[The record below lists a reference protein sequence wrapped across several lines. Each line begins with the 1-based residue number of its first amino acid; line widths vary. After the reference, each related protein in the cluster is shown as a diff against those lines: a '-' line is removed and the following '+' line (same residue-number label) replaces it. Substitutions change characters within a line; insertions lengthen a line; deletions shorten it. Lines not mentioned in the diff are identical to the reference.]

1 MILQYLDSFLK
12 DPFATL
18 LSLSLVLLSILVAVT
33 IHEFS
38 HALASNKLGDTTA
51 KSLGRLTLN
60 PKSHLDPLGSL
71 LFLFVGFGWG
81 KPVPVD
87 IYRIKKV
94 PPLLGMSM
102 VSFAGPASNLATAI
116 LIGFCLK
123 KLALE
128 FGLSDIWIELGFTF
142 VQISLVLAVFN
153 LVPLPPLDGYKV
165 ILGILPKG
173 GRGTRL
179 KTARTKLICTK
190 VNPNSIHISLN
201 PNSNANFFKQNPIKI
216 AVARL
221 EAGPAKDT
229 IDMPNKGGTFLI
241 LYMSTG
247 TGLPHPNPT
256 NKNSSEPS
264 GSR

>member
-1 MILQYLDSFLK
+1 M
-12 DPFATL
+12 
-18 LSLSLVLLSILVAVT
+18 
-33 IHEFS
+33 
-38 HALASNKLGDTTA
+38 ASNKLGDTTA

-94 PPLLGMSM
+94 PPLIGMSI
-102 VSFAGPASNLATAI
+102 VSFAGPASNLVTAI

-165 ILGILPKG
+165 ILGILP
-173 GRGTRL
+173 RGLSMQYSGLERFGPF
-179 KTARTKLICTK
+179 ALI
-190 VNPNSIHISLN
+190 IL
-201 PNSNANFFKQNPIKI
+201 F
-216 AVARL
+216 L
-221 EAGPAKDT
+221 
-229 IDMPNKGGTFLI
+229 IDMTVPGVSILSTLI
-241 LYMSTG
+241 GKPVKIL
-247 TGLPHPNPT
+247 LNWIF
-256 NKNSSEPS
+256 
-264 GSR
+264 

>member
-18 LSLSLVLLSILVAVT
+18 LSLSLLLLSILVAVT

-38 HALASNKLGDTTA
+38 HAFASNKLGDTTA

-94 PPLLGMSM
+94 PPLIGMSI
-102 VSFAGPASNLATAI
+102 VSFAGPASNLVTAI

-165 ILGILPKG
+165 ILGILP
-173 GRGTRL
+173 RGLSMQYSGLERYGPI
-179 KTARTKLICTK
+179 ALI
-190 VNPNSIHISLN
+190 IL
-201 PNSNANFFKQNPIKI
+201 F
-216 AVARL
+216 L
-221 EAGPAKDT
+221 
-229 IDMPNKGGTFLI
+229 IDMTVPGVSILSTLI
-241 LYMSTG
+241 G
-247 TGLPHPNPT
+247 
-256 NKNSSEPS
+256 EPVKILLNWIF
-264 GSR
+264 

>member
-12 DPFATL
+12 DPFSTL
-18 LSLSLVLLSILVAVT
+18 LSLSLLLLSILVAVT

-94 PPLLGMSM
+94 PPLIGMSI
-102 VSFAGPASNLATAI
+102 VSFAGPASNLVTAI

-142 VQISLVLAVFN
+142 VQISLIDDF
-153 LVPLPPLDGYKV
+153 PYFIFSEPIIFHK
-165 ILGILPKG
+165 IIF
-173 GRGTRL
+173 RS
-179 KTARTKLICTK
+179 RT
-190 VNPNSIHISLN
+190 
-201 PNSNANFFKQNPIKI
+201 FFKKFQKI
-216 AVARL
+216 
-221 EAGPAKDT
+221 
-229 IDMPNKGGTFLI
+229 
-241 LYMSTG
+241 
-247 TGLPHPNPT
+247 T
-256 NKNSSEPS
+256 NFSFFF
-264 GSR
+264 GF

>member
-12 DPFATL
+12 DPFSTL
-18 LSLSLVLLSILVAVT
+18 LSLSLLLLSILVAVT

-51 KSLGRLTLN
+51 KSLGRLTRN

-173 GRGTRL
+173 LSMQYSGLERYGPF
-179 KTARTKLICTK
+179 ALI
-190 VNPNSIHISLN
+190 IL
-201 PNSNANFFKQNPIKI
+201 F
-216 AVARL
+216 L
-221 EAGPAKDT
+221 
-229 IDMPNKGGTFLI
+229 IDMTVPGVSILSTLI
-241 LYMSTG
+241 GRPVKIL
-247 TGLPHPNPT
+247 LNWIF
-256 NKNSSEPS
+256 
-264 GSR
+264 

>member
-94 PPLLGMSM
+94 PPLIGMM

-165 ILGILPKG
+165 ILGILP
-173 GRGTRL
+173 RGLSKRYSGL
-179 KTARTKLICTK
+179 ERYGPFALI
-190 VNPNSIHISLN
+190 IL
-201 PNSNANFFKQNPIKI
+201 F
-216 AVARL
+216 L
-221 EAGPAKDT
+221 
-229 IDMPNKGGTFLI
+229 IDMTVPGVSILSTLI
-241 LYMSTG
+241 G
-247 TGLPHPNPT
+247 
-256 NKNSSEPS
+256 EPVKILLNWIF
-264 GSR
+264 

>member
-51 KSLGRLTLN
+51 KSLCRLTLN

-94 PPLLGMSM
+94 PPLIGMSI
-102 VSFAGPASNLATAI
+102 VSFAGPASNLVTAI

-123 KLALE
+123 KVALE

-165 ILGILPKG
+165 ILGILP
-173 GRGTRL
+173 RGLSMQYSGLERYGPF
-179 KTARTKLICTK
+179 ALI
-190 VNPNSIHISLN
+190 IL
-201 PNSNANFFKQNPIKI
+201 F
-216 AVARL
+216 L
-221 EAGPAKDT
+221 
-229 IDMPNKGGTFLI
+229 IDMTVPGVSILSTLI
-241 LYMSTG
+241 GKPVKIL
-247 TGLPHPNPT
+247 LNWIF
-256 NKNSSEPS
+256 
-264 GSR
+264 

>member
-12 DPFATL
+12 DPFSAL
-18 LSLSLVLLSILVAVT
+18 LSLSLLLLSILVAVT

-94 PPLLGMSM
+94 PPLIGMSI
-102 VSFAGPASNLATAI
+102 VSFAGPASNLVTAI

-165 ILGILPKG
+165 ILGILP
-173 GRGTRL
+173 RGLSMQYSGLERYGPI
-179 KTARTKLICTK
+179 ALI
-190 VNPNSIHISLN
+190 IL
-201 PNSNANFFKQNPIKI
+201 F
-216 AVARL
+216 L
-221 EAGPAKDT
+221 
-229 IDMPNKGGTFLI
+229 IDMTVPGVSILSTLI
-241 LYMSTG
+241 G
-247 TGLPHPNPT
+247 
-256 NKNSSEPS
+256 EPVKILLNWIF
-264 GSR
+264 

>member
-38 HALASNKLGDTTA
+38 HALVSNKLGDTTA

-173 GRGTRL
+173 LSMQYSGLERYGPF
-179 KTARTKLICTK
+179 ALI
-190 VNPNSIHISLN
+190 IL
-201 PNSNANFFKQNPIKI
+201 F
-216 AVARL
+216 L
-221 EAGPAKDT
+221 
-229 IDMPNKGGTFLI
+229 IDMTVPGVSILSTLI
-241 LYMSTG
+241 GKPVKIL
-247 TGLPHPNPT
+247 LNWIF
-256 NKNSSEPS
+256 
-264 GSR
+264 

>member
-1 MILQYLDSFLK
+1 M
-12 DPFATL
+12 
-18 LSLSLVLLSILVAVT
+18 LSILVAVT

-38 HALASNKLGDTTA
+38 HAFASNKLGDTTA

-94 PPLLGMSM
+94 PPLIGMSI
-102 VSFAGPASNLATAI
+102 VSFAGPASNLVTAI

-123 KLALE
+123 KLALG

-165 ILGILPKG
+165 ILGILP
-173 GRGTRL
+173 RGLSMQYSGLERYGPI
-179 KTARTKLICTK
+179 ALI
-190 VNPNSIHISLN
+190 IL
-201 PNSNANFFKQNPIKI
+201 F
-216 AVARL
+216 L
-221 EAGPAKDT
+221 
-229 IDMPNKGGTFLI
+229 IDMTVPGVSILSTLI
-241 LYMSTG
+241 G
-247 TGLPHPNPT
+247 
-256 NKNSSEPS
+256 EPVKILLNWIF
-264 GSR
+264 

>member
-165 ILGILPKG
+165 ILGILP
-173 GRGTRL
+173 RGLSRQYSGL
-179 KTARTKLICTK
+179 ERYGPFALI
-190 VNPNSIHISLN
+190 IL
-201 PNSNANFFKQNPIKI
+201 F
-216 AVARL
+216 L
-221 EAGPAKDT
+221 
-229 IDMPNKGGTFLI
+229 IDMTVPGVSILSTLI
-241 LYMSTG
+241 G
-247 TGLPHPNPT
+247 
-256 NKNSSEPS
+256 EPVKILLNWIF
-264 GSR
+264 

>member
-12 DPFATL
+12 DPFSTL
-18 LSLSLVLLSILVAVT
+18 LSLSLLLLSILVAVT

-38 HALASNKLGDTTA
+38 HAFASNKLGDTTA

-94 PPLLGMSM
+94 PPLIGMSI
-102 VSFAGPASNLATAI
+102 VSFAGPASNLVTAI

-165 ILGILPKG
+165 ILGILP
-173 GRGTRL
+173 RGLSIQYSGLERFGPF
-179 KTARTKLICTK
+179 ALI
-190 VNPNSIHISLN
+190 IL
-201 PNSNANFFKQNPIKI
+201 F
-216 AVARL
+216 L
-221 EAGPAKDT
+221 
-229 IDMPNKGGTFLI
+229 IDMTVPGVSILSTLI
-241 LYMSTG
+241 G
-247 TGLPHPNPT
+247 
-256 NKNSSEPS
+256 EPVKILLNWIF
-264 GSR
+264 

>member
-1 MILQYLDSFLK
+1 VQSAPFLFKEMILQYLDSFLK
-12 DPFATL
+12 DPFSTL

-94 PPLLGMSM
+94 PPLIGMSI

-116 LIGFCLK
+116 LMGFCLK

-173 GRGTRL
+173 LSMQYSGLERYGPF
-179 KTARTKLICTK
+179 ALI
-190 VNPNSIHISLN
+190 IL
-201 PNSNANFFKQNPIKI
+201 F
-216 AVARL
+216 L
-221 EAGPAKDT
+221 
-229 IDMPNKGGTFLI
+229 IDMTVPGVSILSTLI
-241 LYMSTG
+241 GKPVKIL
-247 TGLPHPNPT
+247 LNWIF
-256 NKNSSEPS
+256 
-264 GSR
+264 

>member
-12 DPFATL
+12 DPVSTL
-18 LSLSLVLLSILVAVT
+18 VSLSLVLLSILVAVT

-173 GRGTRL
+173 LSMQYSGLERYGPF
-179 KTARTKLICTK
+179 ALI
-190 VNPNSIHISLN
+190 IL
-201 PNSNANFFKQNPIKI
+201 F
-216 AVARL
+216 L
-221 EAGPAKDT
+221 
-229 IDMPNKGGTFLI
+229 IDMTVPGVSILSTLI
-241 LYMSTG
+241 GKPVKIL
-247 TGLPHPNPT
+247 LNWIF
-256 NKNSSEPS
+256 
-264 GSR
+264 

>member
-12 DPFATL
+12 DPFSTL
-18 LSLSLVLLSILVAVT
+18 LSLSLLLLSILVAVT

-38 HALASNKLGDTTA
+38 HAFASNKLGDTTA

-94 PPLLGMSM
+94 PPLIGMSI
-102 VSFAGPASNLATAI
+102 VSFAGPASNLVTAI

-165 ILGILPKG
+165 ILGILP
-173 GRGTRL
+173 RGLSMQYSGLERYGPF
-179 KTARTKLICTK
+179 ALI
-190 VNPNSIHISLN
+190 IL
-201 PNSNANFFKQNPIKI
+201 F
-216 AVARL
+216 L
-221 EAGPAKDT
+221 
-229 IDMPNKGGTFLI
+229 IDMTVPGVSILSTLI
-241 LYMSTG
+241 G
-247 TGLPHPNPT
+247 
-256 NKNSSEPS
+256 EPVKILLNWIF
-264 GSR
+264 

>member
-12 DPFATL
+12 DPVSTL
-18 LSLSLVLLSILVAVT
+18 VSLSLVLLSILVAVT

-94 PPLLGMSM
+94 PPLIGMSM
-102 VSFAGPASNLATAI
+102 VSFAGPASNLITAI
-116 LIGFCLK
+116 LIGSCLK

-128 FGLSDIWIELGFTF
+128 FGLSEIWIELGFTF

-165 ILGILPKG
+165 ILGILPRNLSIQYSGLEKYG
-173 GRGTRL
+173 PF
-179 KTARTKLICTK
+179 ALI
-190 VNPNSIHISLN
+190 IL
-201 PNSNANFFKQNPIKI
+201 FF
-216 AVARL
+216 
-221 EAGPAKDT
+221 
-229 IDMPNKGGTFLI
+229 IDMTVPGISILSTLI
-241 LYMSTG
+241 G
-247 TGLPHPNPT
+247 
-256 NKNSSEPS
+256 EPVKILLNWIF
-264 GSR
+264 

>member
-12 DPFATL
+12 DPFSTL

-94 PPLLGMSM
+94 PPLIGMSI

-142 VQISLVLAVFN
+142 VQISLILAVFN
-153 LVPLPPLDGYKV
+153 LVRLPPLDGYKV
-165 ILGILPKG
+165 ILGILP
-173 GRGTRL
+173 RGLSVQYSGLERYGPF
-179 KTARTKLICTK
+179 ALI
-190 VNPNSIHISLN
+190 IL
-201 PNSNANFFKQNPIKI
+201 F
-216 AVARL
+216 L
-221 EAGPAKDT
+221 
-229 IDMPNKGGTFLI
+229 IDMTVPGVSILSTLIGGPVKI
-241 LYMSTG
+241 L
-247 TGLPHPNPT
+247 LNWIF
-256 NKNSSEPS
+256 
-264 GSR
+264 

>member
-12 DPFATL
+12 DPFSTL
-18 LSLSLVLLSILVAVT
+18 LSLSLLLLSILVAVT

-60 PKSHLDPLGSL
+60 PKRHLDSLGSL

-94 PPLLGMSM
+94 PPLIGMSI
-102 VSFAGPASNLATAI
+102 VSFAGPASNLVTAI

-123 KLALE
+123 KIAFE

-165 ILGILPKG
+165 ILGILPRSLSMQYSG
-173 GRGTRL
+173 LERYGPF
-179 KTARTKLICTK
+179 ALI
-190 VNPNSIHISLN
+190 IL
-201 PNSNANFFKQNPIKI
+201 F
-216 AVARL
+216 L
-221 EAGPAKDT
+221 
-229 IDMPNKGGTFLI
+229 IDMTVPGVSILSTLI
-241 LYMSTG
+241 G
-247 TGLPHPNPT
+247 
-256 NKNSSEPS
+256 EPVKILLNWIF
-264 GSR
+264 

>member
-12 DPFATL
+12 DPFSTL
-18 LSLSLVLLSILVAVT
+18 VSLSLLLLSIVVAVT

-38 HALASNKLGDTTA
+38 HALTSSKLGDTTA
-51 KSLGRLTLN
+51 KSLDRLTLN

-87 IYRIKKV
+87 IYRIKKM

-102 VSFAGPASNLATAI
+102 VSFAGPASNLVTAI

-123 KLALE
+123 KLAVE
-128 FGLSDIWIELGFTF
+128 FGLSEIWIELGFTF

-165 ILGILPKG
+165 ILGILPRNLSIQYSGLEKYG
-173 GRGTRL
+173 PF
-179 KTARTKLICTK
+179 ALI
-190 VNPNSIHISLN
+190 IL
-201 PNSNANFFKQNPIKI
+201 FF
-216 AVARL
+216 
-221 EAGPAKDT
+221 
-229 IDMPNKGGTFLI
+229 IDMTVPGISILSTLI
-241 LYMSTG
+241 G
-247 TGLPHPNPT
+247 
-256 NKNSSEPS
+256 EPVKILLNWIF
-264 GSR
+264 

>member
-12 DPFATL
+12 DPFSTL
-18 LSLSLVLLSILVAVT
+18 LSLSLLLLSILVAVT

-38 HALASNKLGDTTA
+38 HAFASNKLGDTTA

-165 ILGILPKG
+165 ILGILP
-173 GRGTRL
+173 RGLSMRYSGL
-179 KTARTKLICTK
+179 ERYGPFALI
-190 VNPNSIHISLN
+190 IL
-201 PNSNANFFKQNPIKI
+201 F
-216 AVARL
+216 L
-221 EAGPAKDT
+221 
-229 IDMPNKGGTFLI
+229 IDMTVPGVSILSTLI
-241 LYMSTG
+241 GKPVKIL
-247 TGLPHPNPT
+247 LNWIF
-256 NKNSSEPS
+256 
-264 GSR
+264 

>member
-60 PKSHLDPLGSL
+60 PKSHLAPLGSL

-173 GRGTRL
+173 LSMQYSGLERYGPF
-179 KTARTKLICTK
+179 ALI
-190 VNPNSIHISLN
+190 IL
-201 PNSNANFFKQNPIKI
+201 F
-216 AVARL
+216 L
-221 EAGPAKDT
+221 
-229 IDMPNKGGTFLI
+229 IDMTVPGVSILSTLI
-241 LYMSTG
+241 G
-247 TGLPHPNPT
+247 
-256 NKNSSEPS
+256 EPVKILLNWIF
-264 GSR
+264 

>member
-12 DPFATL
+12 DPFSTL

-38 HALASNKLGDTTA
+38 HAFASNKLGDTTA

-173 GRGTRL
+173 LSMQYSGLERYGPF
-179 KTARTKLICTK
+179 ALI
-190 VNPNSIHISLN
+190 IL
-201 PNSNANFFKQNPIKI
+201 F
-216 AVARL
+216 L
-221 EAGPAKDT
+221 
-229 IDMPNKGGTFLI
+229 IDMTVPGVSILSTLI
-241 LYMSTG
+241 G
-247 TGLPHPNPT
+247 
-256 NKNSSEPS
+256 EPVKILLNWIF
-264 GSR
+264 

>member
-12 DPFATL
+12 DPFSTL
-18 LSLSLVLLSILVAVT
+18 LSLSLLLLSILVAVT

-38 HALASNKLGDTTA
+38 HAFASNKLGDTTA

-94 PPLLGMSM
+94 PPLIGMSI
-102 VSFAGPASNLATAI
+102 VSFAGPASNLVTAI

-165 ILGILPKG
+165 ILGILP
-173 GRGTRL
+173 RGLSMQYSGLERYGPI
-179 KTARTKLICTK
+179 ALI
-190 VNPNSIHISLN
+190 IL
-201 PNSNANFFKQNPIKI
+201 F
-216 AVARL
+216 L
-221 EAGPAKDT
+221 
-229 IDMPNKGGTFLI
+229 IDMTVPGVSILSTLI
-241 LYMSTG
+241 G
-247 TGLPHPNPT
+247 
-256 NKNSSEPS
+256 EPVKILLNWIF
-264 GSR
+264 

>member
-12 DPFATL
+12 DPFSTL
-18 LSLSLVLLSILVAVT
+18 VSLSLVLLSILVAVT

-38 HALASNKLGDTTA
+38 HALTSSKLGDTTA
-51 KSLGRLTLN
+51 ESLGRLTLN

-102 VSFAGPASNLATAI
+102 VSFAGPASNLVTAI

-128 FGLSDIWIELGFTF
+128 FGLSEIWIELGFTF
-142 VQISLVLAVFN
+142 VQISLILAVFN

-165 ILGILPKG
+165 ILGILPRNLSIQYSGIEKYG
-173 GRGTRL
+173 PF
-179 KTARTKLICTK
+179 ALI
-190 VNPNSIHISLN
+190 IL
-201 PNSNANFFKQNPIKI
+201 FF
-216 AVARL
+216 
-221 EAGPAKDT
+221 
-229 IDMPNKGGTFLI
+229 IDMTVPGISILSTLIGGPVKI
-241 LYMSTG
+241 L
-247 TGLPHPNPT
+247 LNWIF
-256 NKNSSEPS
+256 
-264 GSR
+264 

>member
-12 DPFATL
+12 DPFSTL
-18 LSLSLVLLSILVAVT
+18 LSLSLLLLSILVAVT

-38 HALASNKLGDTTA
+38 HAFASNKLGDTTA

-173 GRGTRL
+173 LSMQYSGLERYGPF
-179 KTARTKLICTK
+179 ALI
-190 VNPNSIHISLN
+190 IL
-201 PNSNANFFKQNPIKI
+201 F
-216 AVARL
+216 L
-221 EAGPAKDT
+221 
-229 IDMPNKGGTFLI
+229 IDMTVPGVSILSTLI
-241 LYMSTG
+241 GKPVKIL
-247 TGLPHPNPT
+247 LNWIF
-256 NKNSSEPS
+256 
-264 GSR
+264 